1 MEIDDV
7 HAAQTKLGGTTSITC
22 PICNDTIYQAQI
34 LSCGHSYCAV
44 CIYKWLLSPMAK
56 NSPSCPV
63 CRQKLAC
70 MPTLNVSLQ
79 SALEDII
86 MEKARKNPRTDDSLS
101 SMRKA
106 VEIRHAKTF
115 ADVSEKSAQ
124 FWRTRFLACATA
136 PHREQ
141 TTHRAT
147 GETAR
152 QRVET
157 PSVQPNGVQQP
168 ESTQN
173 MAVFAT
179 LNPRRP
185 VPQVANMECVHYM
198 NKLRLRY
205 IRAQM
210 EETRKPSHRIGFLWS
225 EMQNPV
231 RCNHCQKNILAKR
244 EYFVAHHNLPQ
255 REDSEPRASHL
266 HCFKT
271 NERATLAEMSAPT
284 CMDFFT
290 LDSKQ
295 MAYVRKQIQCARRG
309 LNTRTD
315 TDVADA
321 PSEQRNL

>member
-225 EMQNPV
+225 EMQNP
-231 RCNHCQKNILAKR
+231 
-244 EYFVAHHNLPQ
+244 
-255 REDSEPRASHL
+255 
-266 HCFKT
+266 
-271 NERATLAEMSAPT
+271 
-284 CMDFFT
+284 
-290 LDSKQ
+290 
-295 MAYVRKQIQCARRG
+295 
-309 LNTRTD
+309 
-315 TDVADA
+315 
-321 PSEQRNL
+321 